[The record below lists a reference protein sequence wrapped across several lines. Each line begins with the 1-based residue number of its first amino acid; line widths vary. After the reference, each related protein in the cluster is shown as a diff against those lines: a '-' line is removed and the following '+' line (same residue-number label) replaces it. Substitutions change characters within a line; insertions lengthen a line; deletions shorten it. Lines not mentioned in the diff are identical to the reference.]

1 MNPRHARASSPAP
14 ARYVAAILRSPRWA
28 RPLAVVAGL
37 ATVIGV
43 SVVTAPA
50 ATAATHTLVVDSTA
64 FGGSDADPGDGVCAT
79 EGGTCTLR
87 AALEESNA
95 LNRGPGEVVITV
107 ADGLE
112 GNIEPVGSNT
122 AAASNRS
129 QWMYP
134 TATGTAAGRV
144 STFDVGGAFY
154 HVTAPV
160 TIDLDNRLS
169 INDGTYDTSQGA
181 AFYVE
186 SSDVTFQN
194 VSQIF
199 GSGSSFVM
207 GPSANNVVIDGGE
220 TRTRASNAAD
230 RFLTFTSGSQNIT
243 LRNYT
248 VSGFNHYDQGTSQN
262 ASRSAL
268 LWFDSSDTTTG
279 STFTNYTIDNVLF
292 DYPTSGGCT
301 ATDGTGCATSL
312 IDFRQRTGTNN
323 RIQVTGFTFRNS
335 IVQNMPGVR
344 GLFAFPFAN
353 GESATTNTVI
363 TGKGVTLRDL
373 SIVDNQFLDNRRY
386 HHSPTSN
393 TTVNSDLRKY
403 GAFIALP
410 FIAMHG
416 ENVIA
421 RNEFVRAEPGV
432 VSTDSAAGLNP
443 YAIYLQGNTSGANNT
458 TRRNLAVVDN
468 YFDGYAGEDTIRLYQ
483 AGRVTVARNTFGPNT
498 GSQARGTN
506 LASAEETTTGA
517 GMFVNSSNRSN
528 RKITSWYPTSAAV
541 VPSDTQACVAEVQVT
556 ARTGTGNQ
564 IPRAP
569 VLVDLYWTKD
579 RTAEVYLGTYEY
591 ATLTNQTIRVDL
603 PLPGDERLRWIEDQT
618 GANVPVDAETGA
630 GQGFFRVQT
639 HSASVGGKAD
649 GDLESSQFSRVA
661 PLTGTCAPA
670 LTVEQAEGQNDP
682 TLGRD
687 LHFTITS
694 SMALDPDSLTA
705 DDLQL
710 TTEPT
715 ADTTDAA
722 RINPQVVALEE
733 VEGSG
738 GTRFAAHVQV
748 DDSAVVT
755 AVVPAEA
762 VATPAGITNPAPSGG
777 RDNQITF
784 VNPLRV
790 TPPSFHLVLGEPE
803 GKDYT
808 LGLRPGAPEP
818 TADLRFTSTVDP
830 VGQQHGVV
838 PSTLAPVIPAGSTV
852 SEPVLVTAAEGHV
865 VAGTPSTIAHAVATE
880 DPRYDGLVV
889 PPAVP
894 LLFSTDPTIQIVKQ
908 AFVDVADTSTPQ
920 TVIATGTEAL
930 NDARLVDRQA
940 VCFVYTVHNTSAD
953 DWATVLR
960 DAVVT
965 DTDTRLGA
973 HGVIGTIPVI
983 GIGESA
989 QLHAC
994 TSLLPVDTT
1003 VAQAGR

>member
-1 MNPRHARASSPAP
+1 MNPRHARAASPAP
-14 ARYVAAILRSPRWA
+14 ARYAAAILRSPRWA

-37 ATVIGV
+37 ATVVGI
-43 SVVTAPA
+43 SVVTAPP
-50 ATAATHTLVVDSTA
+50 ATAATHTLVVDSTE
-64 FGGSDADPGDGVCAT
+64 FGGADASPGDGVCAT
-79 EGGTCTLR
+79 AEGACTLR

-95 LNRGPGEVVITV
+95 LNRGPGEVLITV

-112 GNIEPVGSNT
+112 GNIVPDGTNT
-122 AAASNRS
+122 AAASNRPN
-129 QWMYP
+129 WMYA
-134 TATGTAAGRV
+134 TAPGTAAGRV
-144 STFDVGGAFY
+144 STLDVGGAFY

-181 AFYVE
+181 AFFVE
-186 SSDVTFQN
+186 SADVTFQN

-207 GPSANNVVIDGGE
+207 GPSANNVVIQGGE
-220 TRTRASNAAD
+220 TRTRASNAPD
-230 RFLTFTSGSQNIT
+230 RFLVFRSGSQNIT
-243 LRNYT
+243 LRDYT
-248 VSGFNHYDQGTSQN
+248 VSGFRHWGTGNSTNSSQ
-262 ASRSAL
+262 SGL
-268 LWFDSSDTTTG
+268 LWFDSAANT
-279 STFTNYTIDNVLF
+279 TFTNYTVDNVLF
-292 DYPTSGGCT
+292 DYPAAGGACT

-312 IDFRQRTGTNN
+312 VDFRARNSTNN
-323 RIQVTGFTFRNS
+323 SIQVTGFTFKNS
-335 IVQNMPGVR
+335 TVQNMPGVKN
-344 GLFAFPFAN
+344 LFAFAFGEGETAN
-353 GESATTNTVI
+353 NNTNI
-363 TGKGVTLRDL
+363 TSNSVTLRDL
-373 SIVDNQFLDNRRY
+373 SIVDNRFLNNRR
-386 HHSPTSN
+386 HNASSADPK
-393 TTVNSDLRKY
+393 KY
-403 GAFIALP
+403 GAFVILP
-410 FIAMHG
+410 YTAMHG
-416 ENVIA
+416 NNVIA
-421 RNEFVRAEPGV
+421 RNEFHRAEPGTPAGNV
-432 VSTDSAAGLNP
+432 AGLNP

-458 TRRNLAVVDN
+458 TKRNLAITDN
-468 YFDGYAGEDTIRLYQ
+468 YFDGYAGQQTIRLYQ

-517 GMFVNSSNRSN
+517 GMFVNSSNSSN

-541 VPSDTQACVAEVQVT
+541 VPSDTQACVAEVQVA

-603 PLPGDERLRWIEDQT
+603 PLPGDERLKWVEDQSA
-618 GANVPVDAETGA
+618 GNVPVDVETGA
-630 GQGFFRVQT
+630 VNGFFRVQT
-639 HSASVGGKAD
+639 HSAAVGGSAD
-649 GDLESSQFSRVA
+649 GELESSQFSRVA
-661 PLTGTCAPA
+661 PLTGTCSPA

-682 TLGRD
+682 TLVRD

-694 SMALDPDSLTA
+694 SMALDPDTLTA

-710 TTEPT
+710 TAEPT

-722 RINPQVVALEE
+722 RINPQVVAVEE

-755 AVVPAEA
+755 ATVPPEA

-818 TADLRFTSTVDP
+818 TADLRFTSTVDA
-830 VGQQHGVV
+830 VGSEYGVV
-838 PSTLAPVIPAGSTV
+838 ASTLSPVIPAGSTV

-865 VAGTPSTIAHAVATE
+865 TAGTASAIAHAVSSE

-920 TVIATGTEAL
+920 SVVATGTEAL

-965 DTDTRLGA
+965 DTDTRLGD
-973 HGVIGTIPVI
+973 HGVIGRIDEI

-989 QLHAC
+989 QVHAC

-1003 VAQAGR
+1003 VAQASR